1 MTTILSP
8 TAPQPVTHHAA
19 AVAAAALPPSGER
32 DTAPLASGYTPGSAL
47 LEHLERAAMG
57 NLSGSSDDRADLL
70 EQAVR
75 KDESLHLKQLQAI
88 LSAQGDSALLQA
100 ADEGDDDAAALAA
113 LARQL
118 ASRQLA
124 PAQLPSALAAGDS
137 HQDFFDEISRLIAR
151 LDVEWIS
158 KYSGV
163 LAGYAAFFEKLAKAM
178 HFFTDAIKGPEKDGK
193 IKVEFDALR
202 AELLELKSQIE
213 SAGFGPV
220 FATQAE
226 ALAFLAELD
235 VQGLAVTKRP
245 DGTYQIGVDPA
256 LLQSLIDVFPKGTQ
270 YLSPEEM
277 SALNANRETWL
288 ERFNHINRALP
299 EKYQRQL
306 QMWDMLV
313 KILSSTID
321 SITEADRAFVQALSG

>member
-1 MTTILSP
+1 MTTIQSP
-8 TAPQPVTHHAA
+8 TASVVTHHAA
-19 AVAAAALPPSGER
+19 AVAAAVLPPSGER
-32 DTAPLASGYTPGSAL
+32 ETPSLSSRYTPGSAL
-47 LEHLERAAMG
+47 LEHLERATLG
-57 NLSGSSDDRADLL
+57 NLSSSSTDRTDLL

-75 KDESLHLKQLQAI
+75 KDESLHLRQLHA
-88 LSAQGDSALLQA
+88 LRSVGTHNALLQA
-100 ADEGDDDAAALAA
+100 ADGSDDDAADLAA

-118 ASRQLA
+118 ASGLLG
-124 PAQLPSALAAGDS
+124 PAQMRSALAAGES
-137 HQDFFDEISRLIAR
+137 HQDFFDEISRLIGR

-178 HFFTDAIKGPEKDGK
+178 HLFTDAIKGPDKDGK
-193 IKVEFDALR
+193 IEVDFYKLR
-202 AELLELKSQIE
+202 KELLALKRQITN
-213 SAGFGPV
+213 AGFGPV
-220 FATQAE
+220 FATEAE

-235 VQGLAVTKRP
+235 VQGLVVTKRP
-245 DGTYQIGVDPA
+245 DGTYQVGVDPA
-256 LLQSLIDVFPKGTQ
+256 LLQSLIDVFPRKTA
-270 YLSPEEM
+270 YLSPEQM

-321 SITEADRAFVQALSG
+321 SVTEADRAFVQALSG